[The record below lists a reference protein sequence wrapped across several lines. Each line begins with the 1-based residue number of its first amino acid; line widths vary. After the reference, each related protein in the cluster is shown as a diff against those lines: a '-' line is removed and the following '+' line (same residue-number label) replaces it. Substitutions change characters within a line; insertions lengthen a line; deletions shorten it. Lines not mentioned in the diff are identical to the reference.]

1 MKNLYINSIL
11 ILFLVSFGLNDALGQ
26 WTANGSHIYN
36 SNTGNVGIGNDS
48 PTTLLHV
55 KKMMTEPTI
64 TVQNLGGSGGATYIM
79 MDDASGANWKFKATS
94 NGGFKIRD
102 HANLLD
108 VMLIEPNSFP
118 NALYIS
124 TSNNV
129 GVGTS
134 TPNLTALLD
143 LTSTTD
149 GFLVPRVSQAE
160 LIGIVGPAN
169 GLIVFCTTDE
179 KFYVYQ
185 STSYVWK
192 EILYGAGTIT
202 PN

>member
-1 MKNLYINSIL
+1 MKTINIYSLIIL
-11 ILFLVSFGLNDALGQ
+11 SLVSFGLNEAMGQ

-55 KKMMTEPTI
+55 KKLMTEPTI
-64 TVQNLGGSGGATYIM
+64 TVQNLGGSGGATYVM
-79 MDDASGANWKFKATS
+79 MDNASGANWKFKATS
-94 NGGFKIRD
+94 TGGFKIRD
-102 HANLLD
+102 HASLTD
-108 VMLIEPNSFP
+108 VVVIEPNSSP

-134 TPNLTALLD
+134 SPSNTALLD

-149 GFLVPRVSQAE
+149 GFLVPRVTQAE

-179 KFYVYQ
+179 KFYVYLA
-185 STSYVWK
+185 TSYVWK